1 MVTRFDILSR
11 PKAVPVG
18 FIEDRLV
25 VSYVSRGNQTSF
37 FSKFARKNFD
47 FLYSAVYFV
56 ACRSKQNRLQCNV
69 ARFEFDN
76 VLDQF
81 WQRFHYFNTIY
92 NKRFV
97 NVSMAFFDLDWELR
111 IEGQSVRLW
120 SQSYHVETS
129 TKRINGNMLGNI
141 LRGYEIPYMT
151 VGCGLP

>member
-1 MVTRFDILSR
+1 MMTRFDILSR
-11 PKAVPVG
+11 PKPVPVG
-18 FIEDRLV
+18 FIEDRSV

-37 FSKFARKNFD
+37 LVNSLENFD
-47 FLYSAVYFV
+47 FLYSAVYFG
-56 ACRSKQNRLQCNV
+56 ACRSKQNRLQCNI

-81 WQRFHYFNTIY
+81 WQRFYYFNTIY

-97 NVSMAFFDLDWELR
+97 NVSIAFFDLDWELR

-129 TKRINGNMLGNI
+129 TKENWQHAGEYFARIWNSI
-141 LRGYEIPYMT
+141 HD
-151 VGCGLP
+151 CGLP